1 MYENVKTHEPSTMH
15 GITIASLYMTRW
27 QSVNEC
33 VTFLHVIFSFGY
45 FLPTTAGF
53 TGSVDVPSFKRF
65 HPPSDTVFTH
75 AYLQVLTLRLFIH
88 H

>member
-1 MYENVKTHEPSTMH
+1 MYENVKIREPSTMH
-15 GITIASLYMTRW
+15 GIAVASLYMTQQ

-33 VTFLHVIFSFGY
+33 VKFLHVVFSFSY
-45 FLPTTAGF
+45 FLPTTAGL
-53 TGSVDVPSFKRF
+53 TDSVNDPIFKLF

-75 AYLQVLTLRLFIH
+75 ADLQVLTLRLFIH